1 MSIEIF
7 GFSITAFL
15 FWKVVGLAVLAFIV
29 NFIYTWKTGRNLT
42 DDRNRLAAQKPGHPS
57 PVPAKADREDR

>member
-29 NFIYTWKTGRNLT
+29 NFIYTWRTGRNLT
-42 DDRNRLAAQKPGHPS
+42 DDRNQLAAQKLERSGPA
-57 PVPAKADREDR
+57 PVKADPEGR